1 MIQGFASAHTARG
14 PRRGAALLL
23 AVLLNLALVPCT
35 MALEV
40 AEEAHHG
47 HDCCPPELQ
56 LDPSEC
62 CEIGAASVSTRGDQL
77 TPDND
82 LDEAAPAAVPPVAS
96 VARKYTASADPPDP
110 PEPVH
115 ALHKLNCVYLK

>member
-1 MIQGFASAHTARG
+1 MIQGFALAHTMRG

-40 AEEAHHG
+40 AEDTHHR
-47 HDCCPPELQ
+47 HDCCPPEIE

-77 TPDND
+77 TPDKD
-82 LDEAAPAAVPPVAS
+82 LDEAIPAETPRIAPAARQYA
-96 VARKYTASADPPDP
+96 AAADPPDP